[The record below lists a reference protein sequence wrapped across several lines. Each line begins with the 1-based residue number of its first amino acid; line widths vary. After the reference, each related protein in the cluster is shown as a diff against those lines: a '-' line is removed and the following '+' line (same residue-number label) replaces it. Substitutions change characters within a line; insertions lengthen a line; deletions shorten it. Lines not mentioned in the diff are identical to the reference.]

1 MSITKITKVTKVKLS
16 LKEKLDFFPAVV
28 SIVIAYIYALLTG
41 LRRSERQAKSLSLH
55 LGYAVF
61 RKATARLTTTQ
72 MQYILPPSHK
82 IYERHS
88 KKTGR
93 LPESV
98 ELGDGALGHWV
109 GDRNADNVL
118 VWFHGGGFGLPANMG
133 YFKFYA
139 QLLRD
144 LKASGK
150 SVAVFSLTYTLA
162 PIAVY
167 PTQLRQAVNCLRY
180 ILSQPNRDPAT
191 VFLGGDSAGGNLVG
205 GVLSHLAHPH
215 AEIDSLQL
223 HSNLGGAVMIA
234 PWTLLEKDFPEIE
247 IYHGGDIITTAVAG
261 PWSAAYIGAGK
272 RDYYTDLS
280 TAPADWFT
288 TFPVNSVLIT
298 AGGNEIMLPLIQDFA
313 AKFKEG
319 FENVEVFVGHR
330 ECHVAPIYHLELGN
344 ATKTEQGKKVEAVL
358 AELMV

>member
-1 MSITKITKVTKVKLS
+1 MSIKVTKVTKAKLS
-16 LKEKLDFFPAVV
+16 LKEKLDFFPAVA

-41 LRRSERQAKSLSLH
+41 LRRTERQAKSLSLH

-61 RKATARLTTTQ
+61 RKATTRLTTTQ

-82 IYERHS
+82 IYEQHS

-93 LPESV
+93 LPSPWNWATE
-98 ELGDGALGHWV
+98 HWAT
-109 GDRNADNVL
+109 GWAIEMPTTC
-118 VWFHGGGFGLPANMG
+118 GFGLPANMG

-180 ILSQPNRDPAT
+180 ILSQPNRDPST

-215 AEIDSLQL
+215 AEIDSLPL

-234 PWTLLEKDFPEIE
+234 PWTLLEKNFPGIE

-319 FENVEVFVGHR
+319 FENVELFVGYR

-344 ATKTEQGKKVEAVL
+344 TTKTEQGKKVEAVL

>member
-1 MSITKITKVTKVKLS
+1 MSLTVTKVKLS
-16 LKEKLDFFPAVV
+16 LLEKLDFFPAVA
-28 SIVIAYIYALLTG
+28 SILLAYIYALLTG
-41 LRRSERQAKSLSLH
+41 LRRTERQAKTLSLH

-61 RKATARLTTTQ
+61 RKSSTRLTASQ
-72 MQYILPPSHK
+72 MQYLLPPSHK
-82 IYERHS
+82 IYEQHS
-88 KKTGR
+88 KSTGA

-98 ELGDGALGHWV
+98 QLGDGALGHWV
-109 GDRNADNVL
+109 GDRNADNVII
-118 VWFHGGGFGLPANMG
+118 WFHGGGFGLPANLG

-139 QLLRD
+139 QLVRD

-180 ILSQPNRDPAT
+180 ILSQPNRDPST
-191 VFLGGDSAGGNLVG
+191 VFLGGDSAGGNLAS

-215 AEIDSLQL
+215 ADIDPLPLQ
-223 HSNLGGAVMIA
+223 SNLAGAVMIA
-234 PWTLLEKDFPEIE
+234 PWTLLEKEFRDME
-247 IYHGGDIITTAVAG
+247 IYDGGDIITEAVAG
-261 PWSAAYIGAGK
+261 PWSTAYIGSGK

-280 TAPADWFT
+280 TAPTDWFT

-298 AGGNEIMLPLIQDFA
+298 AGENEIMLPLIQDLA

-319 FENVEVFVGHR
+319 FGNVELFVGRR
-330 ECHVAPIYHLELGN
+330 ECHVAPIYHLEMGDN
-344 ATKTEQGKKVEAVL
+344 TKTEQGKKVEVFL
-358 AELMV
+358 AELM

>member
-1 MSITKITKVTKVKLS
+1 MSVTKVTKVNLS
-16 LKEKLDFFPAVV
+16 IKEKLDFLPAVA
-28 SIVIAYIYALLTG
+28 SIVVAYVYALLTG
-41 LRRSERQAKSLSLH
+41 LRRTERQAKSLSLH
-55 LGYAVF
+55 LGYALF
-61 RKATARLTTTQ
+61 RKASSRLTATQ

-82 IYERHS
+82 IYEQHS
-88 KKTGR
+88 KETGG

-98 ELGDGALGHWV
+98 DLGDGALGHWM
-109 GDRNADNVL
+109 GDSNADNVV
-118 VWFHGGGFGLPANMG
+118 VWIHGGGFGLPANMG

-139 QLLRD
+139 QLIHD
-144 LKASGK
+144 LEALGK

-180 ILSQPNRDPAT
+180 ILSQPNRDPST
-191 VFLGGDSAGGNLVG
+191 IFLGGDSAGGNLVG

-215 AEIDSLQL
+215 ADIDPLPFRG
-223 HSNLGGAVMIA
+223 NLGGAVMIA
-234 PWTLLEKDFPEIE
+234 PWTLLEKEFPEME
-247 IYHGGDIITTAVAG
+247 VYSDGDIITMAVAG
-261 PWSAAYIGAGK
+261 PWVTAYIGAGK

-288 TFPVNSVLIT
+288 AFPVNSVLIT

-319 FENVEVFVGHR
+319 FENVELFVGYR
-330 ECHVAPIYHLELGN
+330 ECHVAPIYHLELGDV
-344 ATKTEQGKKVEAVL
+344 TKTEQGKKVEAVL

>member
-1 MSITKITKVTKVKLS
+1 MSFKVYKVKLS
-16 LKEKLDFFPAVV
+16 LKEKLDLFPAVA

-41 LRRSERQAKSLSLH
+41 LRRTERQAKSFFLH

-61 RKATARLTTTQ
+61 RKTTSRLSTSQ
-72 MQYILPPSHK
+72 LQYILPPSHK
-82 IYERHS
+82 IYEQHS

-109 GDRNADNVL
+109 GDRNADNVI
-118 VWFHGGGFGLPANMG
+118 VWFHGGGFALPANMG

-144 LKASGK
+144 LRASGK

-162 PIAVY
+162 PIAAY
-167 PTQLRQAVNCLRY
+167 PTQLRQAVTCLRY
-180 ILSQPNRDPAT
+180 ILSQPNRDSST

-215 AEIDSLQL
+215 AEIKPLPLS
-223 HSNLGGAVMIA
+223 SNLGGAVMIS
-234 PWTLLEKDFPEIE
+234 PWTLLEKEFPGMEV
-247 IYHGGDIITTAVAG
+247 YHGGDIITQEVAR
-261 PWSAAYIGAGK
+261 PWVTAYIGDGK

-280 TAPADWFT
+280 TAPTDWFT

-298 AGGNEIMLPLIQDFA
+298 AGGNEIMLPLIQDLA
-313 AKFKEG
+313 AKFKQG
-319 FENVEVFVGHR
+319 FENVELFVGNR
-330 ECHVAPIYHLELGN
+330 ECHVAPVYNLELGDV
-344 ATKTEQGKKVEAVL
+344 TKTEQGKKVETVL